1 MDVLSTVELPRTGA
15 DTQGIDMSRS
25 RPSYGVLAG
34 LILAALAIGVSVS
47 VLAQEPAPSPETF
60 RTAARFSVDSD
71 VLRLRTAVAFAEP
84 HARFNTFSWVRI
96 YFYAFDLTAAD
107 VSGVSHGTTDG
118 LERRRMQPSPG
129 GPDLNHS
136 RAALHFLLDKDS
148 KLSNASLEV
157 PGLTCT
163 IVVEASAAPA
173 AVQTFR
179 FDGRQL
185 QVKAKGATV
194 CDLTAIKGGKRPISW
209 DVDVN
214 IPAFAGR

>member
-1 MDVLSTVELPRTGA
+1 VESLSTVELSRTGA
-15 DTQGIDMSRS
+15 DIQGIDMSSSRS
-25 RPSYGVLAG
+25 SYGILAS
-34 LILAALAIGVSVS
+34 LILAALASRVFVSV
-47 VLAQEPAPSPETF
+47 VAQEPAPAPETF

-84 HARFNTFSWVRI
+84 HERLTTFSWVRI
-96 YFYAFDLTAAD
+96 YFYGFDLTAAD
-107 VSGVSHGTTDG
+107 VSGLSRGTTDG

-129 GPDLNHS
+129 RPDMNHS

-163 IVVEASAAPA
+163 IVVEASTAAA

-185 QVKAKGATV
+185 QVKARGATV
-194 CDLTAIKGGKRPISW
+194 CDLTAIKGGTRPISW

>member
-1 MDVLSTVELPRTGA
+1 VELSRTGA
-15 DTQGIDMSRS
+15 DNQGIDMSRS
-25 RPSYGVLAG
+25 RPSYGILAS
-34 LILAALAIGVSVS
+34 LILAALASRIFVSV
-47 VLAQEPAPSPETF
+47 VAQEPAPAPETF
-60 RTAARFSVDSD
+60 HTAARFSVDSD

-84 HARFNTFSWVRI
+84 HARVNTFSWIRL
-96 YFYAFDLTAAD
+96 YFYAFDLSAAD
-107 VSGVSHGTTDG
+107 VSGLSRGSTDG
-118 LERRRMQPSPG
+118 LERRRMLPSPG
-129 GPDLNHS
+129 GPDMNHS
-136 RAALHFLLDKDS
+136 RAALHFLLDKDW

-163 IVVEASAAPA
+163 IVVEASTAAA

-209 DVDVN
+209 DVDVS

>member
-1 MDVLSTVELPRTGA
+1 VELPRPGA
-15 DTQGIDMSRS
+15 DTQDIDMNRS
-25 RPSYGVLAG
+25 RPSNRILASVILAVLASRVFVF
-34 LILAALAIGVSVS
+34 AV
-47 VLAQEPAPSPETF
+47 AQERAPAPETF
-60 RTAARFSVDSD
+60 HTAARFSVDSD

-84 HARFNTFSWVRI
+84 HARFNTLSWVRI

-107 VSGVSHGTTDG
+107 VSGISHGNTDG
-118 LERRRMQPSPG
+118 LERRRIQPSAG
-129 GPDLNHS
+129 GPDTNHS

-163 IVVEASAAPA
+163 IVVEASTAAV

-185 QVKAKGATV
+185 EVKAKGATV
-194 CDLTAIKGGKRPISW
+194 CDLTAIKGGMRPISW
-209 DVDVN
+209 DVDVK
-214 IPAFAGR
+214 IPAFAGH

>member
-1 MDVLSTVELPRTGA
+1 M
-15 DTQGIDMSRS
+15 
-25 RPSYGVLAG
+25 
-34 LILAALAIGVSVS
+34 
-47 VLAQEPAPSPETF
+47 
-60 RTAARFSVDSD
+60 
-71 VLRLRTAVAFAEP
+71 
-84 HARFNTFSWVRI
+84 
-96 YFYAFDLTAAD
+96 
-107 VSGVSHGTTDG
+107 
-118 LERRRMQPSPG
+118 
-129 GPDLNHS
+129 NHS

-163 IVVEASAAPA
+163 IVVEASTAAA